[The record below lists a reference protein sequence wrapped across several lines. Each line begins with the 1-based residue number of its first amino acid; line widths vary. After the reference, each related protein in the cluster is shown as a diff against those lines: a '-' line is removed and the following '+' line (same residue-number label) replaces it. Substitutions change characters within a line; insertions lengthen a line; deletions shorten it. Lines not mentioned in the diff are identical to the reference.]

1 MDLPTTFGPID
12 GKNIIAGTHVSGGT
26 LNLTI
31 NNSEDKPPTSTTPCH
46 TVPFPRNED
55 VVPRA
60 AIFSELD
67 ALLPPS
73 HKYQS
78 AALWGLGGSG

>member
-1 MDLPTTFGPID
+1 MDPPTTFGPID
-12 GKNIIAGTHVSGGT
+12 GKNIIAGTHVLGGT

-31 NNSEDKPPTSTTPCH
+31 NNSENKPPTSAAPCH

-55 VVPRA
+55 IIHRA
-60 AIFSELD
+60 AIFSKLD

-73 HKYQS
+73 REYQG